1 MMKRGVAMQAWIS
14 HFVLA
19 PPLIVEKEQIDE
31 AVAALDEA
39 LPIADEQVYRA
50 S

>member
-1 MMKRGVAMQAWIS
+1 VMQAWIS

-19 PPLIVEKEQIDE
+19 PPLIVDKSQIDE

-39 LPIADEQVYRA
+39 LVLADALLEPELAVR
-50 S
+50 